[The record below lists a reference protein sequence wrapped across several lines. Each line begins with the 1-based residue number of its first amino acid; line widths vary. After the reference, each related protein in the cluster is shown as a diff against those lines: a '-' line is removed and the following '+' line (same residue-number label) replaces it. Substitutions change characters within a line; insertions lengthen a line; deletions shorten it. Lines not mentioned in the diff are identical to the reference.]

1 MHFFHPA
8 KYLCSN
14 YSLYKQKIEKLQ
26 MLFQNNAYLNWFIN
40 KIIIKF
46 EYHNFNN
53 TNNCNVGNTQEIEK
67 TNLFYTIGVPYIEKP
82 SHTFYEKL
90 GALIKN
96 KFNVDMII
104 YFKFCKVCNYFQL
117 KCSTPI
123 KLLSNVGYRFS
134 CPCDTT
140 LSNINTHTRY
150 LITRAQEHLNLN

>member
-90 GALIKN
+90 GSFN
-96 KFNVDMII
+96 K
-104 YFKFCKVCNYFQL
+104 K
-117 KCSTPI
+117 
-123 KLLSNVGYRFS
+123 
-134 CPCDTT
+134 
-140 LSNINTHTRY
+140 
-150 LITRAQEHLNLN
+150 